1 MRWAWFSLA
10 ILLITGSMAC
20 KKTDSSLPSGT
31 DDLVITHG
39 DADVIVDSTD
49 YIVADTSNISG
60 IDYIDD
66 IYDLTI
72 SDGKAIPVY
81 HSPISVTLPCSG
93 NDSTATD
100 ACVFDETDVNLDGK
114 ADIPGARKNK
124 LFVDPNTGI
133 IDLRASMQAGIFGPN
148 LFNGKKKRFNFF
160 YRLNDETQRKLQ
172 KITVEVVFYQTP
184 SDIPESVKAE
194 IALRKTQYSITYSTM
209 LMAYTITYQPK
220 RPPLIVI
227 VSRL

>member
-10 ILLITGSMAC
+10 ILLITGSVAC
-20 KKTDSSLPSGT
+20 KKTDSSSPT
-31 DDLVITHG
+31 DSIHSTMAQSN
-39 DADVIVDSTD
+39 ADVTYDSSELVVT
-49 YIVADTSNISG
+49 DTSNISG
-60 IDYIDD
+60 IDYIDG
-66 IYDLTI
+66 IYDLSI
-72 SDGKAIPVY
+72 SDGKVIPVY
-81 HSPISVTLPCSG
+81 HSPVSVNLPCSG
-93 NDSTATD
+93 NDSLTTG

-114 ADIPGARKNK
+114 SDIPGARKNK
-124 LFVDPNTGI
+124 LMVDPATGV
-133 IDLRASMQAGIFGPN
+133 IDLRASMQAGVMGPN
-148 LFNGKKKRFNFF
+148 IFNGKKKKFNFF

-172 KITVEVVFYQTP
+172 KVTVEVVFYQSP

-194 IALRKTQYSITYSTM
+194 IAMRKTQYSITSSTM